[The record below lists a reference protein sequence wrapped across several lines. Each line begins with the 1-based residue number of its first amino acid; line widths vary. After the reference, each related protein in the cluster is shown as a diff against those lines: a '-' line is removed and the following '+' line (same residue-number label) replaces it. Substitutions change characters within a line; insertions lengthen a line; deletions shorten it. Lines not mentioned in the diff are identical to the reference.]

1 MAQLFEFMG
10 NHPLYIAAFFA
21 VLGMLVFTEYQR
33 FFSGIP
39 SLSPYAA
46 TQLMNDG
53 GSLFIDVRDDKEY
66 KAGHIK
72 GARSIPVS
80 QLDKHLH
87 DIDKFKEADVV
98 VYCDNGMRT
107 SRVTG
112 KLKKAG
118 FTKLNTIA
126 GGLAQWEK
134 ANLPLVNK

>member
-1 MAQLFEFMG
+1 MQQLFEFMG
-10 NHPLYIAAFFA
+10 NHPLLIAAFA
-21 VLGMLVFTEYQR
+21 AILGMLVFTEYQR
-33 FFSGIP
+33 FFSGVP

-46 TQLMNDG
+46 TQLLNEG
-53 GSLFIDVRDDKEY
+53 NTLFIDVRDDKEF
-66 KAGHIK
+66 KTGHIK
-72 GARSIPVS
+72 NARNIPVN
-80 QLDKHLH
+80 QLDKHMH
-87 DIDKFKEADVV
+87 DIEKHKDSDVV

-118 FTKLNTIA
+118 FSKLSTIA